1 MRYNEPEIPTPPGV
15 GKGGGRV
22 LPQYKDEALRRLK
35 VAAGHLEAVRRMT
48 EEERY
53 CIDIMKQLA
62 AVQASLEQ
70 VQQVLLKNHLST
82 CVSDAIRRGSGE
94 GLIEE
99 LVAALKYTKGLGG
112 EQAAPST
119 HCAPAAAG
127 GREHGGHGN

>member
-1 MRYNEPEIPTPPGV
+1 M
-15 GKGGGRV
+15 

-35 VAAGHLEAVRRMT
+35 VAAGHLDAVRRMT
-48 EEERY
+48 EQERY

-82 CVSDAIRRGSGE
+82 CVSDAIRVGHGE

-99 LVAALKYTKGLGG
+99 LVTALKFTKGVVA
-112 EQAAPST
+112 E
-119 HCAPAAAG
+119 APAASAHACEPAVEASNRARQG
-127 GREHGGHGN
+127 GTDHGGHRAPD